1 MLWPTMSKLPRTTLI
16 PLPALLAA
24 LALPG
29 QHRAG
34 LTTGA
39 PPVGVNTTTWSVGV
53 GAEVML
59 RIPGEAYRGLGT
71 YVAPASYRVL
81 GTVLSLRDATLTDGE
96 LFDLHVYLEQGQT
109 NLPTLPGPAAPGT
122 TAVASVR
129 DLVTPQGIAD
139 HTLEVLFPQP
149 ILVPVGSDLFVSV
162 HVRSPGLRVKAVGG
176 TGLPGFSTSLFDAC
190 GAGLGQTEY
199 FSMIHDLGFLTPGGS
214 ATIGFQ
220 PLFDLLVDGPSGAA
234 VAQRAPGTAP
244 TASFYS
250 GLHPDSA
257 TPSNQTARHDLP
269 GYAFFS
275 NGALPSGSPVF
286 LLGSTMPFAGMP
298 WIVLSPGNA
307 VLHLFPIGLV
317 GLTMGVTAP
326 DGSAVLYWPV
336 PISTSV
342 RGLDVRSQAFGFD
355 TATSAVAGGPAVRQR
370 F

>member
-1 MLWPTMSKLPRTTLI
+1 MAPHGTCLLPLS
-16 PLPALLAA
+16 ALLTA
-24 LALPG
+24 LALPC

-34 LTTGA
+34 LTTGT

-59 RIPGEAYRGLGT
+59 RIPGEAYRGLGS

-81 GTVLSLRDATLTDGE
+81 GAVLSLRDATLADGE
-96 LFDLHVYLEQGQT
+96 LFDMHVYLEQGQT

-129 DLVTPQGIAD
+129 DLTTAQGIAD
-139 HTLEVLFPQP
+139 HTLDVMFPQP

-162 HVRSPGLRVKAVGG
+162 HMRSPGLRVKAVGG

-190 GAGLGQTEY
+190 GAGIAQDDY
-199 FSMIHDLGFLTPGGS
+199 FSMIHDLGFLSPGGS

-220 PLFDLLVDGPSGAA
+220 PLFDLLVDGPSGVA

-257 TPSNQTARHDLP
+257 TPPNQTARHDLP
-269 GYAFFS
+269 GYVFFS
-275 NGALPSGSPVF
+275 NGALPPESPVL
-286 LLGSTMPFAGMP
+286 LLGSTMPFASMP

-307 VLHLFPIGLV
+307 VLHLFPVGLV
-317 GLTMGVTAP
+317 GLTMGITAP
-326 DGSAVLYWPV
+326 DGTVTLYWPV
-336 PISTSV
+336 PNSPAV

-355 TATSAVAGGPAVRQR
+355 TTTATVAGGPAVRQR